1 MIAFLQNA
9 ELFTGAG
16 SVEYITAKRVP
27 IVGISGGEDWAGSSP
42 MYFPHVPFGDALPRT
57 ALASTAQQLV
67 PSGRTKLGTL
77 VCVEAPACD
86 GFDRS
91 LAEAAKPLGFEPVY
105 RARGSTAQ
113 PDYTA
118 ECLAAQSAGAQV
130 IFVALDTN
138 ALGRIAAACARQG
151 YRPVLSTFSTVAA
164 DAMKTDA
171 NLDGHMVASS
181 PVFPYFQSGTPATDE
196 FQQALRT
203 LGRGLQV
210 GVGTA
215 VGWTAGKLMER
226 ATTAL
231 TEPPTSQAILAGLWS
246 VKGDTLGGLGPPLS
260 FTENR
265 PPEAPGC
272 WFNLALAG
280 RTWRSPDANRLNCGP
295 ARIAVVGPGRKLLHP
310 GLLFDRRTVEHER
323 AQVVLADGEEQ
334 LQHDGMV
341 VARRQRGP
349 RAVRHARPGME
360 LVGAA
365 QEGRVVGIPTGL
377 VRAAP
382 YPVDLVVGDPD
393 RSGDPDVLAPLVG
406 AAAVGDRA
414 QGQQLPVAGRE
425 QPVDEQGRPEGQ
437 PSLEQRRVMGHGG
450 EDVEGAA
457 VGARG
462 EAGQE
467 LVGLG

>member
-1 MIAFLQNA
+1 MPDRPPGGAPAPGPRPKSPVLLASVGTVSGPVGGTLLPMVQGAQLWVKAINQKGGINGHEVQLIVYDDGGDPARHRAQVQEAIERRHVIAFLQNA

-16 SVEYITAKRVP
+16 SVEYITAKGVP

-164 DAMKTDA
+164 DAMKTDP

-231 TEPPTSQAILAGLWS
+231 TDPPTSQAILAGLWS

-272 WFNLALAG
+272 WFNLTLQG
-280 RTWRSPDANRLNCGP
+280 RTWRSPDANRLNC
-295 ARIAVVGPGRKLLHP
+295 
-310 GLLFDRRTVEHER
+310 
-323 AQVVLADGEEQ
+323 
-334 LQHDGMV
+334 
-341 VARRQRGP
+341 
-349 RAVRHARPGME
+349 RP
-360 LVGAA
+360 
-365 QEGRVVGIPTGL
+365 
-377 VRAAP
+377 
-382 YPVDLVVGDPD
+382 
-393 RSGDPDVLAPLVG
+393 S
-406 AAAVGDRA
+406 
-414 QGQQLPVAGRE
+414 
-425 QPVDEQGRPEGQ
+425 
-437 PSLEQRRVMGHGG
+437 S
-450 EDVEGAA
+450 
-457 VGARG
+457 
-462 EAGQE
+462 
-467 LVGLG
+467 